1 MKYETKF
8 DIGQEVCF
16 KDMGDGGVMRGM
28 IHGVVVDQRQNWEH
42 APTDYVL
49 SSAPAPQK
57 VITYQIVVKTSSH
70 RGPGIM
76 RHVPETKVALTFD
89 EAWKLA

>member
-49 SSAPAPQK
+49 SSAPL
-57 VITYQIVVKTSSH
+57 
-70 RGPGIM
+70 R
-76 RHVPETKVALTFD
+76 RR
-89 EAWKLA
+89 

>member
-42 APTDYVL
+42 APPTMCCR
-49 SSAPAPQK
+49 APPL
-57 VITYQIVVKTSSH
+57 
-70 RGPGIM
+70 R
-76 RHVPETKVALTFD
+76 RR
-89 EAWKLA
+89 